1 MVITEQFG
9 HANNVIILQ
18 VTYKVIKR
26 VTIGSAIGFDVEK
39 GEDVNDGQKKAEKE
53 FLSAC

>member
-1 MVITEQFG
+1 MKWPCKVITDQFG
-9 HANNVIILQ
+9 HANNLTIRQ

-39 GEDVNDGQKKAEKE
+39 GEDVNDGQ
-53 FLSAC
+53 